1 MTEIYLDSAA
11 TSLHKPPQVAQAVA
25 EAICKAG
32 NAARRAHGA
41 SLSALRTVYD
51 TRCLAARLLGCPR
64 PDHVVFAANSTM
76 ALNIAICGLLSPG
89 DHAPVCPAAAGNGPE
104 LCPGGQKRAGFL

>member
-32 NAARRAHGA
+32 NAARGA
-41 SLSALRTVYD
+41 AWRPGCWAAPGRT
-51 TRCLAARLLGCPR
+51 
-64 PDHVVFAANSTM
+64 M
-76 ALNIAICGLLSPG
+76 W
-89 DHAPVCPAAAGNGPE
+89 
-104 LCPGGQKRAGFL
+104 FLPPTPPWR

>member
-32 NAARRAHGA
+32 NAARGAHGA

-64 PDHVVFAANSTM
+64 PDHVVFAACCPRGTTPFPRTWSTTRCSGPCM
-76 ALNIAICGLLSPG
+76 PC
-89 DHAPVCPAAAGNGPE
+89 NGREWP
-104 LCPGGQKRAGFL
+104 

>member
-32 NAARRAHGA
+32 NAARSSGVPGRRNI
-41 SLSALRTVYD
+41 LRPSGSY
-51 TRCLAARLLGCPR
+51 R
-64 PDHVVFAANSTM
+64 P
-76 ALNIAICGLLSPG
+76 
-89 DHAPVCPAAAGNGPE
+89 
-104 LCPGGQKRAGFL
+104 